1 MIISS
6 RGRVRQKNPGTPS
19 LKNFW
24 PRISSKESRIT
35 EPFGLG
41 CRIHLQ
47 VMELVAVIA
56 LAWLMGITVL
66 LGLCRAAARGD
77 AALMAMRAE
86 RRRAPRL
93 MPRRRSG
100 C

>member
-1 MIISS
+1 
-6 RGRVRQKNPGTPS
+6 
-19 LKNFW
+19 
-24 PRISSKESRIT
+24 
-35 EPFGLG
+35 
-41 CRIHLQ
+41 
-47 VMELVAVIA
+47 MELVAVIA

-100 C
+100 CTPATRRVRPSAQARRRLLG